1 MELQHRWPEVQSA
14 SEVHAPP
21 LDTGP
26 AIESRSLQAEQQQQ
40 ARAEEAPC

>member
-1 MELQHRWPEVQSA
+1 
-14 SEVHAPP
+14 VHAPP

-40 ARAEEAPC
+40 TKVEEPPC